1 MITCEDISKLLRL
14 YQFKNKRNFP
24 LAKKINGVLHNK
36 KVDRTICELSQLFT
50 AQLEVVS
57 NNKRNK
63 YLVIVCL
70 CLLLRGD
77 EYRVVARAL
86 KDCGLEMNFYG
97 GMRILASGKDSGF
110 HVPYIIKN
118 PFANEYQFIHYFY
131 NNSDC
136 CREYSDIY
144 NALLILKEISY
155 EKLENVLFM
164 DKSNALL
171 FLNYGSCEIELSNEF
186 IQKLFISSD
195 PLKNNYGLYYV
206 VYKINSILKFKNDED
221 SNSELKAELKKIETY
236 VMSLDKVK
244 RVELLLNYVLF
255 QNDIYIAIAVL
266 LFDDSCISYLENAI
280 LKSKKVSSIRSLV
293 AIGLAIGQC
302 CKTINAKNLRLLY
315 DALIKRIVQSA
326 EENNTCMI
334 FSNVKEQENF
344 VKMCSYLSLNL
355 RHKLQR
361 ALEKI
366 QTKLMVSSFDKMVRY
381 KIWLR
386 DIEKWNACQ
395 QLIEIIKIYDL

>member
-1 MITCEDISKLLRL
+1 
-14 YQFKNKRNFP
+14 
-24 LAKKINGVLHNK
+24 
-36 KVDRTICELSQLFT
+36 
-50 AQLEVVS
+50 
-57 NNKRNK
+57 
-63 YLVIVCL
+63 
-70 CLLLRGD
+70 
-77 EYRVVARAL
+77 
-86 KDCGLEMNFYG
+86 
-97 GMRILASGKDSGF
+97 
-110 HVPYIIKN
+110 
-118 PFANEYQFIHYFY
+118 
-131 NNSDC
+131 
-136 CREYSDIY
+136 
-144 NALLILKEISY
+144 
-155 EKLENVLFM
+155 
-164 DKSNALL
+164 
-171 FLNYGSCEIELSNEF
+171 
-186 IQKLFISSD
+186 
-195 PLKNNYGLYYV
+195 
-206 VYKINSILKFKNDED
+206 
-221 SNSELKAELKKIETY
+221 
-236 VMSLDKVK
+236 MSLDKVK

-302 CKTINAKNLRLLY
+302 CKTINAKNLRFLY

-366 QTKLMVSSFDKMVRY
+366 QTKLMVSSFDRLVRY

>member
-77 EYRVVARAL
+77 EYRVVARTL

-186 IQKLFISSD
+186 IQKLFNSSD
-195 PLKNNYGLYYV
+195 PLKNNYGLYYMTHKLNFIYQHV
-206 VYKINSILKFKNDED
+206 NDEHFYYEV
-221 SNSELKAELKKIETY
+221 ELELEKNKNYIKNIDEH
-236 VMSLDKVK
+236 K
-244 RVELLLNYVLF
+244 RVELLLNYTLS
-255 QNDIYIAIAVL
+255 QTNIYPTVVTW
-266 LFDDSCISYLENAI
+266 LFDASCVSYLESEI
-280 LKSKKVSSIRSLV
+280 LKSKKIDNIRDLI
-293 AIGLAIGQC
+293 AIGLAIGKN
-302 CKTINAKNLRLLY
+302 CKKINAKSLKVLY
-315 DALIKRIVQSA
+315 DAIIKRIIRLVENGECVFFCSL
-326 EENNTCMI
+326 EEQ
-334 FSNVKEQENF
+334 VNF
-344 VKMCSYLSLNL
+344 IKMCKCFPYRL
-355 RHKLQR
+355 RYKLR
-361 ALEKI
+361 RSLEKI
-366 QTKLMVSSFDKMVRY
+366 QAVLMVSPFDKMVRY
-381 KIWLR
+381 KIWSC
-386 DIEKWNACQ
+386 DSEKWNVCQ
-395 QLIEIIKIYDL
+395 QIIEIIKMCG